1 MVYYGAGTKLTRGD
15 NTPKIYKSA
24 KDNQITAEEIA
35 SEGLTAAISWRA
47 YNFSG
52 TDAAITI
59 QEYQYINLIKG
70 DKLKSISLAGAAN
83 TAVDRIDG
91 TERDCSSASYES
103 GAAENNSGTLP
114 AHELRDSNGDP
125 IHWKVRTKLEINMG
139 PNKVQRLHSTENTA
153 DKLRLIYTDD
163 SFKDI
168 QPVLMA
174 GSSTSYDTMSLK
186 SSVLMQ
192 SSSGKVNTTVQTYN
206 SETDQ
211 IDTDYPCR
219 IKLFKEERVTDYN
232 KTPLTTG
239 NFGNGLC
246 TKIALEQTPGS
257 KPFTKLNLIV
267 PEGHFGMIMFYYIK
281 SSIAGADANTVPSIS
296 TDGNNENFLSIYN
309 ADTGE
314 HHSIQLKEGINVVKI
329 SHSCTLNIGSGT
341 GTLIFSSLDI
351 IPTDEKGI
359 NPKLAYKKTSDRS
372 IDQQILADI
381 KKLDPSNKFYYNAPM
396 NNETLIDLN
405 PEDPS
410 DTLADPRAWYLYNNV
425 NNKFVVSEID
435 ANYLTTGI
443 AIAKSSKLS

>member
-1 MVYYGAGTKLTRGD
+1 M
-15 NTPKIYKSA
+15 
-24 KDNQITAEEIA
+24 
-35 SEGLTAAISWRA
+35 
-47 YNFSG
+47 
-52 TDAAITI
+52 
-59 QEYQYINLIKG
+59 
-70 DKLKSISLAGAAN
+70 
-83 TAVDRIDG
+83 
-91 TERDCSSASYES
+91 
-103 GAAENNSGTLP
+103 
-114 AHELRDSNGDP
+114 
-125 IHWKVRTKLEINMG
+125 
-139 PNKVQRLHSTENTA
+139 
-153 DKLRLIYTDD
+153 
-163 SFKDI
+163 
-168 QPVLMA
+168 
-174 GSSTSYDTMSLK
+174 
-186 SSVLMQ
+186 
-192 SSSGKVNTTVQTYN
+192 NTTVQTYN
-206 SETDQ
+206 RETDQ

-232 KTPLTTG
+232 GTPLTTG

-246 TKIALEQTPGS
+246 TKIALEQTTGS

-281 SSIAGADANTVPSIS
+281 SSTAGADDNTVPSIS
-296 TDGNNENFLSIYN
+296 TDGNEKCLSIYYV
-309 ADTGE
+309 DTEE

-329 SHSCTLNIGSGT
+329 SKSCTLNIGSGT

-351 IPTDEKGI
+351 IPTGDKGI

-372 IDQQILADI
+372 IEQQILADI

>member
-1 MVYYGAGTKLTRGD
+1 M
-15 NTPKIYKSA
+15 
-24 KDNQITAEEIA
+24 
-35 SEGLTAAISWRA
+35 AISWRA

-59 QEYQYINLIKG
+59 QEYQYVNLIEG
-70 DKLKSISLAGAAN
+70 DKLNSISLKDAA
-83 TAVDRIDG
+83 DHIDG
-91 TERDCSSASYES
+91 HERDCLAASYES
-103 GAAENNSGTLP
+103 GAAGNNDGSLP
-114 AHELRDSNGDP
+114 MHKLQQNGKE

-139 PNKVQRLHSTENTA
+139 PNKVQRLHRTETTA
-153 DKLRLIYTDD
+153 DTLRLIYADGSLST
-163 SFKDI
+163 DI

-192 SSSGKVNTTVQTYN
+192 SSSGKVNTAVQTYN

-219 IKLFKEERVTDYN
+219 IKLFKEESVTDYN
-232 KTPLTTG
+232 GTPLSIG

-246 TKIALEQTPGS
+246 TKIALAKTDRNR
-257 KPFTKLNLIV
+257 PFTKLNLII
-267 PEGHFGMIMFYYIK
+267 PEGYFGMIMFYYIK
-281 SSIAGADANTVPSIS
+281 ANAANSETGANPSI
-296 TDGNNENFLSIYN
+296 YP
-309 ADTGE
+309 DTGNPCLSKYNIDAAE
-314 HHSIQLKEGINVVKI
+314 RPSIELAEGINIIKI
-329 SHSCTLNIGSGT
+329 SDSCTLNIGSGT

-351 IPTDEKGI
+351 IPTGEKGI

-381 KKLDPSNKFYYNAPM
+381 KKLDPRNKFYYNAPM